1 MLETFCLDCA
11 KAILGGSKFPSSGI
25 PSGYFSL
32 CVGMTSASSWQD
44 IKIQSSSKGVM
55 TGESE
60 QGLGTWEED
69 KTAWV
74 GRVGQ
79 RSGGAEIR
87 CDRKEDRSN

>member
-1 MLETFCLDCA
+1 
-11 KAILGGSKFPSSGI
+11 
-25 PSGYFSL
+25 
-32 CVGMTSASSWQD
+32 
-44 IKIQSSSKGVM
+44 M

-60 QGLGTWEED
+60 QGTWEED

-79 RSGGAEIR
+79 RSGEAEIR